1 MLNKQALF
9 ISGLVGIVA
18 VGSSIGA
25 YAALQ
30 GTGDPVDTSANLE
43 VLGPGTDANQTRLA
57 TAKSAYPDHLIGGDA
72 VDPALGVPSESWPP
86 GSDRTHDS
94 QSIIDRTMA
103 SYLHDM
109 EALSNAVTWFSN
121 PDGPGGSTEE
131 VETISSKLTG
141 YLPFLSGL
149 DGEQLRNVNEK
160 YGVRMAELA
169 QRIASLTVIAVQ
181 ITGDASIATAVER
194 IPAFAITSTS
204 SSTTEG
210 MISAI
215 IPISIYK

>member
-1 MLNKQALF
+1 MNKKALF

-18 VGSSIGA
+18 LGSSIGA
-25 YAALQ
+25 YSALR
-30 GTGDPVDTSANLE
+30 GTDDQVGTSANSE
-43 VLGPGTDANQTRLA
+43 VPGPGTN
-57 TAKSAYPDHLIGGDA
+57 
-72 VDPALGVPSESWPP
+72 
-86 GSDRTHDS
+86 DS

-131 VETISSKLTG
+131 VETISSELTG

-210 MISAI
+210 RYLIL
-215 IPISIYK
+215 PIAMH

>member
-1 MLNKQALF
+1 MGTIISRWRAFALSTSLF
-9 ISGLVGIVA
+9 LIF
-18 VGSSIGA
+18 
-25 YAALQ
+25 AAF
-30 GTGDPVDTSANLE
+30 AC
-43 VLGPGTDANQTRLA
+43 
-57 TAKSAYPDHLIGGDA
+57 
-72 VDPALGVPSESWPP
+72 
-86 GSDRTHDS
+86 GSDDAPAAPAPTQAVPDPT
-94 QSIIDRTMA
+94 QSIIDMTMA

-109 EALSNAVTWFSN
+109 EALSNAVTRFSN

-131 VETISSKLTG
+131 VETISSELTG

-210 MISAI
+210 TN
-215 IPISIYK
+215 P